1 MSETTS
7 KEHLDQDPLKEN
19 IDLHGSDVEIQKLKE
34 EIEEHKQKYIRSLAE
49 LENTRKRMQKER
61 QEMTKF
67 AVENVISDFLSPLDN
82 FEKALGFTNQ
92 MSDETRNW
100 AMGFKMILTQL
111 QDVLTEHGIHSF
123 ESVGKEF
130 NPHLHEAVSVEETE
144 EYKDG
149 LILEE
154 FAKGYKSSD
163 RTIRPARV
171 KVAKHPKKESEETSL
186 EPKDLENK

>member
-19 IDLHGSDVEIQKLKE
+19 IDLQGSDVEMQKLKE

-111 QDVLTEHGIHSF
+111 QDILTEHGIHSF

-149 LILEE
+149 YILEE

-171 KVAKHPKKESEETSL
+171 KVAKPQRKRVMRPL
-186 EPKDLENK
+186 

>member
-19 IDLHGSDVEIQKLKE
+19 IDLQGSDVEIQKLKE

-82 FEKALGFTNQ
+82 FEKALGFTSQ

-111 QDVLTEHGIHSF
+111 QDILTEHGIHSF

-149 LILEE
+149 YILEE

-171 KVAKHPKKESEETSL
+171 KVAKHPKKESDETSL

>member
-19 IDLHGSDVEIQKLKE
+19 IDLQGSDVEMQKLKE

-111 QDVLTEHGIHSF
+111 QDILTEHGIHSF

-149 LILEE
+149 YILEE

-171 KVAKHPKKESEETSL
+171 KVAKPPKKESDETSL